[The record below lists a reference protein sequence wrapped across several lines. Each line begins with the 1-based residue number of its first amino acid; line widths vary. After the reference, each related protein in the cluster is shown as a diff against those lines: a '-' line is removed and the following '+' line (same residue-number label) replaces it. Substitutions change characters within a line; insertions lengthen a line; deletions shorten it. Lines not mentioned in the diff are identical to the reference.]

1 MTWVTELSYNFVPLT
16 VALVELL
23 VVSDDATTAME
34 VALDVV
40 FCCSIW
46 LEDTEVVELDDVVLL
61 TSTGFVVLITLF

>member
-1 MTWVTELSYNFVPLT
+1 
-16 VALVELL
+16 L

-46 LEDTEVVELDDVVLL
+46 LEDTEVVELDVVVLL

>member
-46 LEDTEVVELDDVVLL
+46 LEDTEVVELDVVLL